1 MSKPL
6 PLDDFRAVRII
17 LEPDDFAL
25 SSGDEP
31 SPSDL
36 VDKDT
41 WQGITTLTD
50 DVSIR
55 TSNHH
60 GKLLKILYDLWGA
73 WIESI
78 GEKQD
83 YLFDTILDAADE
95 FQATTFNSLN
105 GYYRQAIGCLRSALE
120 LITIGTYCQMCAET
134 VRYKEWREGNE
145 NGITF
150 GEACD
155 KLRRT
160 APAKTLDL
168 HLGKTLRDSIF
179 EQKSSTSAGGWA
191 RRLYSDLS
199 NYSHTR
205 PGFASGDM
213 WASNGPIY
221 VTKAFVSTVEMQ
233 LQVSALCFIMA
244 KLARPTF
251 VLPNDAQQIFG
262 SPIIRPMKIALT
274 AYEYLFK
281 NESSG

>member
-1 MSKPL
+1 
-6 PLDDFRAVRII
+6 VRIV

-25 SSGDEP
+25 SSGEEP
-31 SPSDL
+31 PPSDL
-36 VDKDT
+36 IDKDT

-60 GKLLKILYDLWGA
+60 GRLLKTLYTLWGA

-78 GEKQD
+78 GENQD

-95 FQATTFNSLN
+95 FQAATFNALN

-120 LITIGTYCQMCAET
+120 LITIGTYCQVCAEAIK
-134 VRYKEWREGNE
+134 YKEWRQGKKI
-145 NGITF
+145 GF

-155 KLRRT
+155 KLRRA
-160 APAKTLDL
+160 APVKALEL
-168 HLGKTLRDSIF
+168 HLDMILKDSIF
-179 EQKSSTSAGGWA
+179 APINLTPTGGWA
-191 RRLYSDLS
+191 RRLYSALS
-199 NYSHTR
+199 DYSHTR

-221 VTKAFVSTVEMQ
+221 VGEAFISTAEMY

-244 KLARPTF
+244 KLARPNF
-251 VLPNDAQQIFG
+251 VLPKDARQVFESPKIQQI
-262 SPIIRPMKIALT
+262 KIAHV
-274 AYEYLFK
+274 AYEYLFRNK
-281 NESSG
+281 G